1 MRMVDYVS
9 WLSVLSVTQIYW
21 VNITEFIQPED
32 GGGGEAV
39 AGVVGPFEEKKVY
52 KAFSEIIFLSL
63 LIRNILTRIK
73 T

>member
-9 WLSVLSVTQIYW
+9 WLSVLSVTQIDW
-21 VNITEFIQPED
+21 VNITKFIQPED

-52 KAFSEIIFLSL
+52 KGFFWNHISIVIDKKYS
-63 LIRNILTRIK
+63 NTN
-73 T
+73 

>member
-9 WLSVLSVTQIYW
+9 WLSVLSVTQIDW
-21 VNITEFIQPED
+21 VNITKFIQPED

-52 KAFSEIIFLSL
+52 KGFFWNHISIVIDKKSS
-63 LIRNILTRIK
+63 NTN
-73 T
+73 

>member
-9 WLSVLSVTQIYW
+9 WLSVLSVTQIDW
-21 VNITEFIQPED
+21 VNITEFIKPED

-52 KAFSEIIFLSL
+52 KGFFWNHISIVIDKKYS
-63 LIRNILTRIK
+63 NTN
-73 T
+73 